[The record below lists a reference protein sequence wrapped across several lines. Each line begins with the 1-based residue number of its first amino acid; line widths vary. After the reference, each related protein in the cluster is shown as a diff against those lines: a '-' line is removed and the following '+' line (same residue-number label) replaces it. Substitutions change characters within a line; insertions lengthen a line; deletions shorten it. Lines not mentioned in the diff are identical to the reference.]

1 MKALKT
7 RRVARALSWLAL
19 LALFGCGGSGPSY
32 PYAREPD
39 PRRSEYVIGV
49 ADTLRV
55 RIWRY
60 AELNTDVQVRPDG
73 TITMPLVGDI
83 AAAQHTPSELKREIT
98 DRLTAFIKTDESMV
112 AVEVATINSYTVT
125 VTGNVTRPGVMQ
137 SSRYLSVGEAITL
150 AGGPNPFANPDQ
162 AMIVRTRK
170 SGRVVHIPIRY
181 DLIMQ
186 GKAREQDIMLL
197 RGDLVHVP

>member
-1 MKALKT
+1 MQASNSH
-7 RRVARALSWLAL
+7 RVRRALSCLAL
-19 LALFGCGGSGPSY
+19 LTTFGCGAGAPAY

-49 ADTLRV
+49 ADSLRV
-55 RIWRY
+55 RVWRY
-60 AELNTDVQVRPDG
+60 AELNTEVQVRPDG
-73 TITMPLVGDI
+73 TITLPLVGDV

-98 DRLTAFIKTDESMV
+98 NRLVAFIKTDESMV
-112 AVEVATINSYTVT
+112 AVEVAQINSYTVT
-125 VTGNVTRPGVMQ
+125 VTGNVTRPGIME

-150 AGGPNPFANPDQ
+150 AGGPNPFANADQ
-162 AMIVRTRK
+162 AMIIRTRK
-170 SGRVVHIPIRY
+170 SGKVVHIPIRY

-186 GKAREQDIMLL
+186 GKARDQDIMLL